1 MFSSQL
7 SATTLENFC
16 RTLSRGLQAGLDPIR
31 IFRMEEKR
39 GGSALSKASGKIADS
54 LSKGDSLKESF
65 DQHPDLFPLLMLSM
79 IQVGEETGS
88 LPEILAELSRH
99 YGEQAMLQRK
109 LKSQI
114 TMPVFQF
121 GMAIAIIAI
130 LILILDF
137 LPKSQGQANYDPLG
151 WGLKGATGSIFF
163 LGIITSIIIGGV
175 LLWKIVLNNVAFK
188 AKISALFVNLPMV
201 GAYLKESALGKFS
214 IGLGLTL
221 DSPMSIKKALKLSME
236 ITSNDA
242 FIQACQP
249 VLATVKKGQ
258 PIVQALSQC
267 NIFPEEYLAQIEVAE
282 ESGSIPETCK
292 RLALQHSEE
301 AGRQLSI
308 IFYLLGGAVWLC
320 TAGFI
325 IFIIARVYGSY
336 LGALGG

>member
-7 SATTLENFC
+7 SSPTLENFC
-16 RTLSRGLQAGLDPIR
+16 RTLSRGLHAGLDPIR
-31 IFRMEEKR
+31 ILRMEEKR
-39 GGSALSKASGKIADS
+39 GGSALSVASGEIADS
-54 LSKGDSLKESF
+54 LSKGDTLKESF
-65 DQHPDLFPLLMLSM
+65 DQHSHLFPLLMLSM

-88 LPEILAELSRH
+88 LPEILNELSRH

-121 GMAIAIIAI
+121 GMAIAVIAI
-130 LILILDF
+130 LILVLGF
-137 LPKSQGQANYDPLG
+137 LPKEQGQPDYDPLG
-151 WGLKGATGSIFF
+151 WGLKGATGSIVF
-163 LGIITSIIIGGV
+163 LGIIISIIIGGI
-175 LLWKIVLNNVAFK
+175 LLWKIVLNNIAFK
-188 AKISALFVNLPMV
+188 AKISAIFVKLPMV

-221 DSPMSIKKALKLSME
+221 DSPMSTKKALRLSME

-249 VLATVKKGQ
+249 VLASIKKGQ

-267 NIFPEEYLAQIEVAE
+267 SIFPEEYLAQIEVAE

-292 RLALQHSEE
+292 RLALHHSEE

-308 IFYLLGGAVWLC
+308 IFYLMGGAVWLC

-325 IFIIARVYGSY
+325 IFMIMKMYGSY
-336 LGALGG
+336 LGKLGA

>member
-7 SATTLENFC
+7 SATTLESFC
-16 RTLSRGLQAGLDPIR
+16 RTLSRGLHAGLDPIR
-31 IFRMEEKR
+31 ILRMEEKR
-39 GGSALSKASGKIADS
+39 GGSALSLASGAIADA
-54 LSKGDSLKESF
+54 LSKGESLKESF
-65 DQHPDLFPLLMLSM
+65 DQHSHLFPLLMLSM

-88 LPEILAELSRH
+88 LPEILDELSRH

-121 GMAIAIIAI
+121 GMAIAVIAI
-130 LILILDF
+130 LILVLGF
-137 LPKSQGQANYDPLG
+137 LPKTQGQPDYDPLG
-151 WGLKGATGSIFF
+151 WGLKGASGSIFF
-163 LGIITSIIIGGV
+163 LGIIISIIIGGI
-175 LLWKIVLNNVAFK
+175 LIWKIVLTNVALK
-188 AKISALFVNLPMV
+188 AKISAIFINLPMV
-201 GAYLKESALGKFS
+201 GAYLRESALGKFS

-221 DSPMSIKKALKLSME
+221 DSPMSTKKALRLSME

-249 VLATVKKGQ
+249 VLASVKKGQ
-258 PIVQALSQC
+258 SIVNALSQC
-267 NIFPEEYLAQIEVAE
+267 GVFPEEYLAQIEVAE

-308 IFYLLGGAVWLC
+308 IF
-320 TAGFI
+320 T
-325 IFIIARVYGSY
+325 
-336 LGALGG
+336 

>member
-325 IFIIARVYGSY
+325 IFIIAKMYGSY

>member
-7 SATTLENFC
+7 SSPTLENFC
-16 RTLSRGLQAGLDPIR
+16 RTLSRGLHAGLDPIR
-31 IFRMEEKR
+31 ILRMEEKR
-39 GGSALSKASGKIADS
+39 GGSALSVASGEIADS
-54 LSKGDSLKESF
+54 LSKGDTLKESF
-65 DQHPDLFPLLMLSM
+65 DQHSHLFPLLMLSM

-88 LPEILAELSRH
+88 LPEILNELSRH

-121 GMAIAIIAI
+121 GMAIAVIAI
-130 LILILDF
+130 LILVLGF
-137 LPKSQGQANYDPLG
+137 LPKEQGQPDYDPLG
-151 WGLKGATGSIFF
+151 WGLKGATGSIVF
-163 LGIITSIIIGGV
+163 LGIIISIIIGGI
-175 LLWKIVLNNVAFK
+175 LLWKIVLNNIAFK
-188 AKISALFVNLPMV
+188 AKISAIFVNLPMV

-221 DSPMSIKKALKLSME
+221 DSPMSTKKALRLSME

-249 VLATVKKGQ
+249 VLASIKKGQ

-267 NIFPEEYLAQIEVAE
+267 SIFPEEYLAQIEVAE

-292 RLALQHSEE
+292 RLALHHSEE

-308 IFYLLGGAVWLC
+308 IFYLMGGAVWLC

-325 IFIIARVYGSY
+325 IFMIMKMYGSY
-336 LGALGG
+336 LGKLGA

>member
-7 SATTLENFC
+7 SSPTLENFC
-16 RTLSRGLQAGLDPIR
+16 RTLSRGLHAGLDPIR
-31 IFRMEEKR
+31 ILRMEEKR
-39 GGSALSKASGKIADS
+39 GGSALSVASGEIADS
-54 LSKGDSLKESF
+54 LSKGDTLKESF
-65 DQHPDLFPLLMLSM
+65 DQHSHLFPLLMLSM

-88 LPEILAELSRH
+88 LPEILNELSRH

-121 GMAIAIIAI
+121 GMAIAVIAI
-130 LILILDF
+130 LILVLGF
-137 LPKSQGQANYDPLG
+137 LPKEQGQPDYDPLG
-151 WGLKGATGSIFF
+151 WGLKGATGSIVF
-163 LGIITSIIIGGV
+163 LGIIISIIIGGI
-175 LLWKIVLNNVAFK
+175 LLWKIVLNNIAFK
-188 AKISALFVNLPMV
+188 AKISAIFVNLPMV

-221 DSPMSIKKALKLSME
+221 DSPMSTKKALRLSME

-249 VLATVKKGQ
+249 VLASIKKGQ

-267 NIFPEEYLAQIEVAE
+267 SIFPEEYLAQIEVAE

-292 RLALQHSEE
+292 RLALHHSEE

-308 IFYLLGGAVWLC
+308 IFYLMGGAVWLC

-325 IFIIARVYGSY
+325 IFMIMKMVS
-336 LGALGG
+336 AL

>member
-7 SATTLENFC
+7 SATALENFC
-16 RTLSRGLQAGLDPIR
+16 RTLSRSLHAGLDPIR
-31 IFRMEEKR
+31 ILRMEEKR
-39 GGSALSKASGKIADS
+39 GGSSLSKASGDIADS
-54 LSKGDSLKESF
+54 LSKGDTLKESF
-65 DQHPDLFPLLMLSM
+65 DQHSNLFPLLMLSM
-79 IQVGEETGS
+79 LQVGEETGN
-88 LPEILAELSRH
+88 LPEILNELSRH

-114 TMPVFQF
+114 TMPVFQL
-121 GMAIAIIAI
+121 GMAIAVIAV
-130 LILILDF
+130 LIFVLGF
-137 LPKSQGQANYDPLG
+137 LTDYDPLG
-151 WGLKGATGSIFF
+151 WGLKGASGSIFF
-163 LGIITSIIIGGV
+163 LGIIASMITCGF
-175 LLWKIVLNNVAFK
+175 LLWKIVLSNVAFK
-188 AKISALFVNLPMV
+188 AKISAIFVNLPVV

-221 DSPMSIKKALKLSME
+221 NSTMSTKKALRLSME

-249 VLATVKKGQ
+249 VLSSIKKGQ
-258 PIVQALSQC
+258 PIAEALSQC
-267 NIFPEEYLAQIEVAE
+267 SIFPEEYLAQIEVAE

-308 IFYLLGGAVWLC
+308 IFYLMGGAVWLC

-325 IFIIARVYGSY
+325 IFMIIKMFSPYIN
-336 LGALGG
+336 ALNG

>member
-7 SATTLENFC
+7 SSPTLENFC
-16 RTLSRGLQAGLDPIR
+16 RTLSRGLHAGLDPIR
-31 IFRMEEKR
+31 ILRMEEKR
-39 GGSALSKASGKIADS
+39 GGSALSKASGEIADS
-54 LSKGDSLKESF
+54 LSNGDSLKESF
-65 DQHPDLFPLLMLSM
+65 DQHSHLFPLLMLSM

-88 LPEILAELSRH
+88 LPEILNELSRH

-121 GMAIAIIAI
+121 GMAIAVIAI
-130 LILILDF
+130 LILVLGF
-137 LPKSQGQANYDPLG
+137 LPKEQGQPDYDPLG
-151 WGLKGATGSIFF
+151 WGLKGATGSIVF
-163 LGIITSIIIGGV
+163 LGIIISIIIGGI
-175 LLWKIVLNNVAFK
+175 LLWKIVLNNIAFK
-188 AKISALFVNLPMV
+188 AKISAIFVNLPMV
-201 GAYLKESALGKFS
+201 GAYLRESALGKFS

-221 DSPMSIKKALKLSME
+221 DSPMSTKKALRLSME

-249 VLATVKKGQ
+249 VLASIKKGQ

-267 NIFPEEYLAQIEVAE
+267 SIFPEEYLAQIEVAE

-292 RLALQHSEE
+292 RLALHHSEE

-308 IFYLLGGAVWLC
+308 IFYLMGGAVWLC

-325 IFIIARVYGSY
+325 IFMIMKMYGSY
-336 LGALGG
+336 LGKLGA